1 MGLSVDILSIV
12 LGVSAIVLA
21 VLTLEFKRIMHSI
34 MALCLFSVVLALA
47 FFYLSA
53 PLVGVFQLAV
63 LAGAVTVLFI
73 IALMLT
79 GKVEV
84 D

>member
-1 MGLSVDILSIV
+1 
-12 LGVSAIVLA
+12 
-21 VLTLEFKRIMHSI
+21 
-34 MALCLFSVVLALA
+34 VVLAA
-47 FFYLSA
+47 SFFYLSA

>member
-1 MGLSVDILSIV
+1 MSVDILSVV
-12 LGVSAIVLA
+12 LGVSAVVLA

>member
-1 MGLSVDILSIV
+1 MSVDIVSIV

-21 VLTLEFKRIMHSI
+21 VLTLEFRRIMHSI
-34 MALCLFSVVLALA
+34 VALCCFSVVLAA
-47 FFYLSA
+47 SFFYLSA

>member
-1 MGLSVDILSIV
+1 MSYNLISLF
-12 LGVSAIVLA
+12 LGVSLVVLA
-21 VLTLEFKRIMHSI
+21 VLSLEFKRIMYSI
-34 MALCLFSVVLALA
+34 MTLCGFSIVLAVV

-63 LAGAVTVLFI
+63 LAGAVTVLFL

>member
-1 MGLSVDILSIV
+1 MLNFSWINVL
-12 LGVSAIVLA
+12 LGVLLIVLA
-21 VLTLEFKRIMHSI
+21 VLSLEFNKIMYSI
-34 MALCLFSVVLALA
+34 LTLCGFSIVLAIA

-63 LAGAVTVLFI
+63 IAGAVTALFI

>member
-1 MGLSVDILSIV
+1 LSFNAVSLILGCLMI
-12 LGVSAIVLA
+12 ALA
-21 VLTLEFKRIMHSI
+21 VLSLEFKRIMHSI
-34 MALCLFSVVLALA
+34 MTLCGFSIILAIV

-63 LAGAVTVLFI
+63 LAGAVTVLFL